1 MSVTRI
7 ANRYAKSIIELAQ
20 EQGKLE
26 SVHND
31 FQQLGIVA
39 QNKDFQLLLKSPI
52 IHADKKTAVIDALL
66 KGKIDELTLAYL
78 HLLIT
83 KGREQYVTEI
93 VAEFEQQYRAIKHI
107 TQVRITSAA
116 PLTDSVLDTIKA
128 KILASGKTEENLEI
142 ETVIDPA
149 LIGGFVI
156 EFDDK
161 RYDASIT
168 SKLDDLQKLF
178 SKNLYIR
185 EI

>member
-20 EQGKLE
+20 DQGKLE
-26 SVHND
+26 PVHHD
-31 FQQLGIVA
+31 FQQLGIAA
-39 QNKDFQLLLKSPI
+39 QNRDFQLLLKSPI
-52 IHADKKTAVIDALL
+52 IHADKKIAVVEALF
-66 KGKIDELTLAYL
+66 KDKVDELTLAYL
-78 HLLIT
+78 RLLIQ

-93 VAEFEQQYRAIKHI
+93 VAEFEQQYRSIKHI
-107 TQVRITSAA
+107 TQVRITSAT
-116 PLTDSVLDTIKA
+116 PLSDKVLDTLKS
-128 KILASGKTEENLEI
+128 KILASGKTQENLEM
-142 ETVIDPA
+142 ETVIDPS

-178 SKNLYIR
+178 SKNLYVR